1 MWLRYGLTREL
12 SSSKVHVI
20 EESDLVFRDEMP
32 HLKVLVGDQLIY
44 VKITGLLAIQMRQ
57 RYGKEMAMSES
68 RATTVEHAEGVV
80 TLWIGS
86 CFVGCGFRVRV
97 DGKVVLATAN
107 HVYEKLIANFSKARV
122 GHRGQYASM
131 PLSRVVLRS
140 KGELDVVL
148 LEDARWLYAS
158 MRVSVLASH
167 RYRSGTCVTQG
178 TGNGVEW
185 MSAMGKS
192 EKGKTCF
199 RIKHKSTT
207 FPGWSGS
214 PLLDLGNRVI
224 GIHTGSD
231 FRDGEYY
238 NEAVGFVDLMRALR
252 KRTRRNESFED
263 FEKSEWSVVER
274 ELELER
280 EAEAYAE
287 EIEWYE
293 DRYRMGF
300 YRDSYGWADYSDNDS
315 EAGESEFSDEPEAE
329 QGDRD
334 HGRYEFSSASFKD
347 NGLAS
352 TSGLVNSLDLAAT
365 GIVGR
370 KTQDWGSLI
379 QQAKAAER
387 KKESTRRRMCE
398 LMERFNKRIASPL
411 PRLPFLDDCV
421 IGLKGRLQHKFVV
434 PHRSNPYIIGD
445 NIVGVDRNSVQYK
458 ILDYVLKEAM
468 ALYNL
473 GRSSRQ
479 KLNMLRK
486 RVLEDSLS
494 SEEQDSSCRAGKPVF
509 ATRNPFEVLSQSL
522 KDSHG
527 QTVTE
532 VRFDDLSAGTALSP
546 PKGPRNQ
553 RPLRL
558 QLQSRRQPMRS
569 ASQRYSSYG
578 KTMWEKITFMVTGQ
592 HRVDAWRPGQQAQF
606 EMWERRS
613 LEFPQRFEEA
623 YLRNLAE
630 KRSRVQQR
638 RYENSLMA
646 HGASWSAAGR
656 MGTGLGRWPGL

>member
-1 MWLRYGLTREL
+1 MWLRYGLTKDL
-12 SSSKVHVI
+12 NSGKVHVV
-20 EESDLVFRDEMP
+20 EDSDLVFRDEIP
-32 HLKVLVGDQLIY
+32 HLKLLVGDQLVY

-68 RATTVEHAEGVV
+68 RATTIDHADGVV

-97 DGKVVLATAN
+97 DGKVVLVTAN

-122 GHRGQYASM
+122 GHKGQYASM
-131 PLSRVVLRS
+131 PLSRVVLRA

-158 MRVSVLASH
+158 MGVSVLASTH
-167 RYRSGTCVTQG
+167 YKTGTCVTQG

-185 MSAMGKS
+185 MTAMGKS
-192 EKGKTCF
+192 GKGKTCF

-207 FPGWSGS
+207 HPGWSGS
-214 PLLDLGNRVI
+214 PLLDLGNRVM
-224 GIHTGSD
+224 GVHTGSD

-263 FEKSEWSVVER
+263 FEKSEWSVVGQ

-287 EIEWYE
+287 DIEWYE
-293 DRYRMGF
+293 DRFRMGF
-300 YRDSYGWADYSDNDS
+300 YRDSYGWADYSDDEDEVEEIDHTDS
-315 EAGESEFSDEPEAE
+315 DRAFESAKP
-329 QGDRD
+329 
-334 HGRYEFSSASFKD
+334 FKGK
-347 NGLAS
+347 GLAS
-352 TSGLVNSLDLAAT
+352 GSGLVDSLDLAAS
-365 GIVGR
+365 VVVER
-370 KTQDWGSLI
+370 KPLCWESLI

-387 KKESTRRRMCE
+387 KKESTRRRIRE
-398 LMERFNKRIASPL
+398 LTERFNKRIASPL

-434 PHRSNPYIIGD
+434 PHRSNPYVIGD
-445 NIVGVDRNSVQYK
+445 NIVGVDRTSVQYK
-458 ILDYVLKEAM
+458 ILDYVLKEAI

-479 KLNMLRK
+479 KLDMLRK
-486 RVLEDSLS
+486 RVLESSSSL
-494 SEEQDSSCRAGKPVF
+494 EGRVSSCRVGTPVF
-509 ATRNPFEVLSQSL
+509 ATKNPFEVLSQSL
-522 KDSHG
+522 KDSAG
-527 QTVTE
+527 QPVTE
-532 VRFDDLSAGTALSP
+532 ARFEDLSAGTALSP

-553 RPLRL
+553 VPWRLR
-558 QLQSRRQPMRS
+558 QQWTRQPMRS
-569 ASQRYSSYG
+569 ASRRDSSYG

-592 HRVDAWRPGQQAQF
+592 HRVDVWRPGQQAAF

-613 LEFPQRFEEA
+613 REFPQRFESA
-623 YLRNLAE
+623 YLEALTE
-630 KRSRVQQR
+630 KRSRVQRR

-646 HGASWSAAGR
+646 RNASWSAVGPMR
-656 MGTGLGRWPGL
+656 TGLGQWPGL